1 MEDTDVPAAASV
13 ATEVDRAAVFCDPK
27 LVKQYLRN
35 LVPLLLGSS
44 SQAADDSDLDAVE
57 AMLSF
62 PETTDKCQAF
72 ANDPSVPVLY
82 VIKDVEAAAP
92 EAEQSEIGFSTATFA
107 LSFELLWSSTHA
119 GSIALIKRAQTLDP
133 SVSVTKQIQVMNLPG
148 PAHSG
153 ATASQAADGA
163 AHSSDA
169 SAAAGAG
176 PKERSGM
183 AVMGSTNPYE
193 ALHAYVRFAV
203 SPYFNAYVTAKE
215 QAEQQASHAAGA
227 TGDSFRDDK
236 DLQQQGIPMAKKKLA
251 ELELSL
257 LHLQQNMDIPDV
269 VLNIHPV
276 IARTVADCRSQGI
289 RTTVDAVD
297 PALLSDSSFL
307 NQLQGDVNGWIKEIQ
322 KVTKLDRDPGSGTTS
337 QEISFWLSME
347 RALERIEDQL
357 QSEAIVLTMDV
368 LKAAKRFHATVS
380 FRTDT
385 GLKEAAERVTRYN
398 VLMKDFPI
406 NELLSATDIGRISF
420 SIEQIFAHINKKL
433 KLTAYPVRRALPLVE
448 AISCDF
454 NNQLVKVLSHV
465 RLMYIDY
472 ADFDRLFRD
481 TQVAFEAWESQ
492 VKEFSNL
499 ARDITRKRSEK
510 FIPIK
515 IRAAHAQLQERLHF
529 VHQFRQQHEQLQH
542 TIVKV
547 MGSSRNSSGVGSQ
560 GAAISDAAGV
570 GSSDITAIDEIRM
583 AYDVVKIVDILDVTP
598 DGTEHWERAETS
610 YNERVARV
618 ENQII
623 VRLRDR
629 LATARN
635 ASEMFRVFSK
645 FNALFV
651 RPKIR
656 GAIQEY
662 QTQLINSVKEDI
674 RRLHDTFKKHYRR
687 SEAFAMSQLRDVSP
701 VSGTIIWVRQIER
714 QLDMY
719 MRRVEDVLGKG
730 WELYA
735 EGQRLQADSASFRRK
750 LDTRPLYDSWFTDI
764 SRRDLTV
771 SGRVFLVTRHRATG
785 HTFQLNISF
794 DQQLITMFKE
804 VRELLWLGFQVPHT
818 LVNMARDGKRVYPF
832 AVSLTETTKIYRQV
846 SHQLQL
852 HPDVAPLAAG
862 YRRDVMFCIRKG
874 MGLKWQYFV
883 TSAGLYAAAGSLSG
897 PADSHENR
905 NAAFVREYAAIVSLF
920 QEKVEALVALND
932 DINAAVRELATC
944 PYREATF
951 KVILDRIQSL
961 IDRLNLDNYANLE
974 QWVSELDS
982 RIEKVLTTR
991 LSHAVHSWIK
1001 EFNRAPQLG
1010 DESDGEGAGMGIRE
1024 ESRIARRLQRS
1035 LGVAEGTLAKVSN
1048 GHIGNGDAGE
1058 SRAEEVTPQLRTLV
1072 HELRIKN
1079 QVMYLDPPLENAR
1092 ASWIQQLHTWLAAVC
1107 QQRRPQATRYEVI
1120 ANGDEDLE
1128 YDNMTLEYDP
1138 GNRAETDDQQ
1148 QRAAHLASIGGSQNE
1163 PLSYKD
1169 LLSRLPD
1176 NALYEAYRSIESMT
1190 KQAASYV
1197 QIWLQYQA
1205 LWDLQ
1210 TDYVLQFLGE
1220 DLTRWQAMLLEIKRA
1235 RSTFDNSET
1244 AKFIGAHCVVDYE
1257 QVQSKVNAKYDG
1269 WQREILNKFGQMLG
1283 QAMRDAC
1290 QAISSARHELE
1301 SHSAESS
1308 TTSEV
1313 VTFITFVQELKRK
1326 CPRWRR
1332 DVEEVFRGGQRVLE
1346 KQRFQFPTD
1355 WMYLDQV
1362 EGEWSAFNEI
1372 LKRKNNVIQEQ
1383 LPTLQMK
1390 IIAEDKA
1397 VDARIGSLCADWE
1410 KNKPVQG
1417 SLRPDVATN
1426 TLNVFHQRTTRL
1438 VDEYEQVSRAKEA
1451 LGMDAARDER
1461 LAPVLEEVGD
1471 LKSVWSALGGIWRE
1485 VDELR
1490 ETPWVSVVVRK
1501 VRQQL
1506 DRHLA
1511 ESKQLPNR
1519 MRQYA
1524 AFEYMQKTLRGL
1536 LKANITIADLKS
1548 DALRDRHWRQLFKAL
1563 KLPNSSMSDMTL
1575 GDVWD
1580 FDIVRNES
1588 VIRDVITVA
1597 QGEMALEEFLGQIR
1611 ETWTGYVL
1619 ELIPYQSKC
1628 RLIKGWDELFAKC
1641 SEQLSALTAMKASPY
1656 YKVFEEEAGS
1666 WEDKLNRIHLL
1677 FDVWVDVQRRW
1688 VYLEGIFTGSADIKH
1703 MLPVESSRF
1712 QNINTEFLSVMKK
1725 VYKSPFVLDVLNLPN
1740 IQRSLERLADLLRK
1754 IQKALGDYLER
1765 ERASFPRFYFVG
1777 DEDLLEIIGNAKDVS
1792 RIQKH
1797 LRKMFAGL
1805 AFIQLAD
1812 DNSAI
1817 VGMSSREG
1825 EHITFRQPIQL
1836 AKFPKINDWLGAI
1849 EREMRQTLAAL
1860 LGDAVAQLEAVVS
1873 GSSDARPDAGRFRQW
1888 IGEMP
1893 AQLVVLAKQVV
1904 WTRRVEEALSSGSD
1918 SSSSEQLRLV
1928 LAGIEG
1934 ELHVLA
1940 DAVLED
1946 LAPLV
1951 RKKCEHLITELVHQR
1966 DVVRS
1971 LVSRGVT
1978 SEQDFLWLSQM
1989 RFCYSPAPASD
2000 PLGCLVVRMG
2010 DAQFGY
2016 GFEYLGVQE
2025 RLVQTPLTDRCYLT
2039 LTQALER
2046 RLGGSPFGPAGTGK
2060 TESVKALATQ
2070 LGRFALVFCCDEN
2083 FDFRAMGRIFVGLC
2097 QVGAWGV
2104 FDEFNRLDERILS
2117 AVSQQIQTIQLG
2129 LRRAFE
2135 SASDSP
2141 AEIELLDNR
2150 VRLHPD
2156 TGIFITMNPGY
2167 AGRSNL
2173 PDNLKKLFRSFAMT
2187 KPDRAL
2193 IAQVMLYS
2201 QGFRQAELLANKVVP
2216 LFNLC
2221 AEQLSQQPHYDFGL
2235 RALKSVLVSAG
2246 NLKRERLQRSS
2257 DSTAADALEEESNEQ
2272 GLVIQ
2277 SIKETV
2283 VPKLVAQDIQL
2294 LSSLLEDVF
2303 PGIEYRPASI
2313 ERLRESILEV
2323 CAARNWVPG
2332 ERWMDKVIQLYQI
2345 QSIHHGLMMVG
2356 ASGSGK
2362 TSAWQVLLAAL
2373 ERLEGV
2379 EGMSYVMDPKSVT
2392 KDDLYGTLDATTRE
2406 WRDGL
2411 FTHLLRKIVDNVRGE
2426 GSKRHW
2432 IIFDGDVDP
2441 EWVENLNSVLDD
2453 NRLLTLPNGER
2464 LALPPNVRIMFE
2476 VETLRYAT
2484 LATVSRCGMVWFS
2497 DDTVSFSM
2505 AMQRYLRVL
2514 QTEPL
2519 GDAEESVFKAEAA
2532 GAAAKDGEASLSP
2545 AMRVQ
2550 AMAATI
2556 LEPYFAPDGLVE
2568 RALAFSQDLEHIMDF
2583 TRARVLSTLSTLM
2596 NKAVLQVV
2604 EYNSQHSDFP
2614 LGADVVESFLTKRL
2628 VVALVWSFSGDAP
2641 LRARTVMSE
2650 FVRRATT
2657 IDLPPLSGVAGDEA
2671 VIDYDVA
2678 LRSGSAEWVSWASRV
2693 PHVEIEAHHVL
2704 QSGLVVP
2711 TTDTLRHEDVLMAWL
2726 AEHRPLLLC
2735 GPPGSGKTMTL
2746 LAALRSLTD
2755 LDVAALNFSSAT
2767 TPELVLKALEQH
2779 CEYRKTPSGVVL
2791 APSAVGRWLVVFCD
2805 EINLPAPDRYGTQRV
2820 IAFLRELVERG
2831 GFWQA
2836 ARHQWVSLERVQ
2848 FVGACNPPTDPG
2860 RVALSHRFLR
2870 HAPVVMV
2877 DYPGTQSLQQI
2888 YGVFARAML
2897 KVQPQL
2903 RAYAEP
2909 LTRAMVDVYEASQ
2922 RRFTPDQQ
2930 AHYVYSPRE
2939 LTRWTRGMYDALAP
2953 VEAMNVE
2960 GLVRLWA
2967 HEGLRLFQDRLVEVG
2982 ERRWTDEKIDEIAR
2996 LHFPTIDHQ
3005 AALERPILFSNWLT
3019 RNYVPVGREELRDYV
3034 RARLRVFYE
3043 EELDVPLVLFNDV
3056 LEHVLRIDRVFRQHQ
3071 GHALLIGVSGAGKTT
3086 LARFVAWMNGL
3097 TVVQVKAHRR
3107 YTAADF
3113 DDDLRNVLRRSGC
3126 RGEKICFILD
3136 ESNVLDSGFLE
3147 RMNTLLANAEV
3158 PGLFEGDE
3166 HAALMTACR
3175 EGAARDGLL
3184 LDSAEELYRW
3194 FTGQVARN
3202 LHVVFTMNPPA
3213 GGLGNRAA
3221 TSPAL
3226 FNRCV
3231 LDWFGDWSDQAL
3243 YQVGRE
3249 FTVSVDL
3256 DVPEFIAPDTLPVVY
3271 DGLELPAGHRD
3282 VVVNAFV
3289 AAHKAVRAVNT
3300 RLARRRGV
3308 ISHVTPRH
3316 YLDFIAHFARMYY
3329 ARREELEEQQRH
3341 VNVGLDKLQATVRQV
3356 EELRS
3361 SLSAKRTELAAKT
3374 SQANEKLQQMVADQ
3388 KEAEN
3393 KQAASIQLQSE
3404 LATQNAAIAER
3415 RVVVMHDLERAEPA
3429 VAEAQRSVS
3438 NIKKQQLTEVRAMAN
3453 PPAAVKLALE
3463 GVCTLLGHR
3472 QATEWKTI
3480 QGIVRRDDFIAS
3492 IVNFETERQLTKP
3505 LRAHVRRTFLDRP
3518 EFNFETVN
3526 RASKAC
3532 GPLVK
3537 WAIAQVEYSDILERV
3552 GPLRNEVLQLEAD
3565 AEATQVQAATLETM
3579 LRELEASIGRYK
3591 DEYALLIAET
3601 EALKAEMARVEG
3613 KVDRSM
3619 RLLES
3624 LSSERQ
3630 RWEAGS
3636 AAFEAQMAT
3645 LVGDVLLGAALLA
3658 YGGFYAQ
3665 RERELLVNRWTTHLQ
3680 RSGVSVRADMR
3691 LADFLSQPEERL
3703 TWAASGLPDDD
3714 ALAMENAAMLAHHNR
3729 YPLVIDPSGTA
3740 ADFLQRQLAHEG
3752 RTLTVT
3758 SFLDAAFLKHLESAL
3773 RFGNAI
3779 LITDVE
3785 HLDPILNPVLNR
3797 ELRRTGGRVLI
3808 RLGSQD
3814 IDFSPAFR
3822 MFLTT
3827 SDASATFAPDLSSRV
3842 TFVNFTVTR
3851 ASLQAQCL
3859 GQVMRHERP
3868 DVDARRRD
3876 LLRLQG
3882 EFRMRLHALEKELL
3896 SALNRSQG
3904 NVLDD
3909 DAVVSTLESLKTEAA
3924 EIARKVVETDG
3935 VMREVDRVAAT
3946 FTPLARA
3953 CAAVYFAL
3961 ERLSALHCFYQF
3973 SLDFFMAIFRRVV
3986 EQNPHLHGVSDERQ
4000 RLEILRRDLFQLTFS
4015 RAAVS
4020 LHHDSQ
4026 LTLLLQL
4033 AQIKLRGDEEEAD
4046 DEISGSGGVS
4056 QEEWAQL
4063 NADLDFVLREA
4074 SSAVTV
4080 GSGDQPGSGAQ
4091 QQQSM
4096 SVDLPGEIEDLVDED
4111 TRRALSAHMQALGWC
4126 RAWVRAI
4133 GATEAAGKWAKLLH
4147 DSEPEGLVDAADVG
4161 IADTQSS
4168 LASAA
4173 TALRC
4178 LIVVRLLR
4186 PDRVLAAATRF
4197 AAAVFGTSS
4206 LEAAG
4211 LVAEANLR
4219 DISTAETEATTP
4231 IALCSVVGHD
4241 AAYRVD
4247 ALAAEM
4253 RRSVMSVAMGS
4264 VEGFTLAD
4272 QAIAQA
4278 AKTGTW
4284 VLLKNVHLAP
4294 SWLGQLEKRLQSMRA
4309 HDQFRLFL
4317 TMEINPAVPVSLLR
4331 RARTLVFEPAPGIR
4345 ANMLESLAAIP
4356 RTLQQQPPAERAR
4369 LHFLLAWLHSVVIE
4383 RLRYAPLGWSKRYEF
4398 SDADFA
4404 CALATIDCWIDRAAA
4419 GRANIDPERIPWSA
4433 LRALLTE
4440 SVYGGRLDN
4449 DFDKLILSSFVDR
4462 LFHPNAYGSEFA
4474 LVDDASGAARLLAPE
4489 DAMHAEDFVRWCHE
4503 LPDNEPPT
4511 WLGLPANAE
4520 TLLLVQ
4526 KGQRLITDAR
4536 KLRSLMDDDD
4546 DEEESA
4552 AASSLSSTSSSWP
4565 TQLDAGSSGDH
4576 AEIPAYMRQV
4586 EALAASFASALPESL
4601 PTLSASVAS
4610 TGTGSNEANEASQTS
4625 LYRVIER
4632 ENAVSR
4638 TLLDQVRTDLAH
4650 LRETCRGERKQTNHL
4665 RQLLADFNSGSVPRS
4680 WVATYTVP
4688 GDYTLS
4694 RWVSDFVLRLDQGR
4708 ELVER
4713 IVRAGN
4719 SASAVVDEMQSKPV
4733 WLGGLL
4739 YPEAFITATQQ
4750 AVAKR
4755 LQCSLEELDITI
4767 SMALPSN
4774 SEQSFAISGLKIE
4787 GATWSL
4793 EQSAL
4798 ALNDGS
4804 AERLEACYLAWKH
4817 RGQHQ
4822 AEPQSSESNDL
4833 VNVPVYLNIDRSDL
4847 LFEFSLPIDSARGV
4861 RSSAVVQ
4868 RAVAV
4873 VAA

>member
-1 MEDTDVPAAASV
+1 
-13 ATEVDRAAVFCDPK
+13 
-27 LVKQYLRN
+27 
-35 LVPLLLGSS
+35 
-44 SQAADDSDLDAVE
+44 
-57 AMLSF
+57 
-62 PETTDKCQAF
+62 
-72 ANDPSVPVLY
+72 
-82 VIKDVEAAAP
+82 
-92 EAEQSEIGFSTATFA
+92 
-107 LSFELLWSSTHA
+107 
-119 GSIALIKRAQTLDP
+119 
-133 SVSVTKQIQVMNLPG
+133 
-148 PAHSG
+148 
-153 ATASQAADGA
+153 
-163 AHSSDA
+163 
-169 SAAAGAG
+169 
-176 PKERSGM
+176 
-183 AVMGSTNPYE
+183 
-193 ALHAYVRFAV
+193 
-203 SPYFNAYVTAKE
+203 
-215 QAEQQASHAAGA
+215 
-227 TGDSFRDDK
+227 
-236 DLQQQGIPMAKKKLA
+236 
-251 ELELSL
+251 
-257 LHLQQNMDIPDV
+257 
-269 VLNIHPV
+269 
-276 IARTVADCRSQGI
+276 
-289 RTTVDAVD
+289 
-297 PALLSDSSFL
+297 
-307 NQLQGDVNGWIKEIQ
+307 
-322 KVTKLDRDPGSGTTS
+322 
-337 QEISFWLSME
+337 
-347 RALERIEDQL
+347 
-357 QSEAIVLTMDV
+357 
-368 LKAAKRFHATVS
+368 
-380 FRTDT
+380 
-385 GLKEAAERVTRYN
+385 
-398 VLMKDFPI
+398 
-406 NELLSATDIGRISF
+406 
-420 SIEQIFAHINKKL
+420 
-433 KLTAYPVRRALPLVE
+433 
-448 AISCDF
+448 
-454 NNQLVKVLSHV
+454 
-465 RLMYIDY
+465 
-472 ADFDRLFRD
+472 
-481 TQVAFEAWESQ
+481 
-492 VKEFSNL
+492 
-499 ARDITRKRSEK
+499 
-510 FIPIK
+510 
-515 IRAAHAQLQERLHF
+515 
-529 VHQFRQQHEQLQH
+529 
-542 TIVKV
+542 
-547 MGSSRNSSGVGSQ
+547 
-560 GAAISDAAGV
+560 
-570 GSSDITAIDEIRM
+570 
-583 AYDVVKIVDILDVTP
+583 
-598 DGTEHWERAETS
+598 
-610 YNERVARV
+610 
-618 ENQII
+618 
-623 VRLRDR
+623 
-629 LATARN
+629 
-635 ASEMFRVFSK
+635 
-645 FNALFV
+645 
-651 RPKIR
+651 
-656 GAIQEY
+656 
-662 QTQLINSVKEDI
+662 
-674 RRLHDTFKKHYRR
+674 
-687 SEAFAMSQLRDVSP
+687 
-701 VSGTIIWVRQIER
+701 
-714 QLDMY
+714 
-719 MRRVEDVLGKG
+719 
-730 WELYA
+730 
-735 EGQRLQADSASFRRK
+735 
-750 LDTRPLYDSWFTDI
+750 
-764 SRRDLTV
+764 
-771 SGRVFLVTRHRATG
+771 
-785 HTFQLNISF
+785 
-794 DQQLITMFKE
+794 
-804 VRELLWLGFQVPHT
+804 
-818 LVNMARDGKRVYPF
+818 
-832 AVSLTETTKIYRQV
+832 
-846 SHQLQL
+846 
-852 HPDVAPLAAG
+852 
-862 YRRDVMFCIRKG
+862 
-874 MGLKWQYFV
+874 
-883 TSAGLYAAAGSLSG
+883 
-897 PADSHENR
+897 
-905 NAAFVREYAAIVSLF
+905 
-920 QEKVEALVALND
+920 
-932 DINAAVRELATC
+932 
-944 PYREATF
+944 
-951 KVILDRIQSL
+951 
-961 IDRLNLDNYANLE
+961 
-974 QWVSELDS
+974 
-982 RIEKVLTTR
+982 
-991 LSHAVHSWIK
+991 
-1001 EFNRAPQLG
+1001 
-1010 DESDGEGAGMGIRE
+1010 
-1024 ESRIARRLQRS
+1024 
-1035 LGVAEGTLAKVSN
+1035 
-1048 GHIGNGDAGE
+1048 
-1058 SRAEEVTPQLRTLV
+1058 
-1072 HELRIKN
+1072 
-1079 QVMYLDPPLENAR
+1079 
-1092 ASWIQQLHTWLAAVC
+1092 
-1107 QQRRPQATRYEVI
+1107 
-1120 ANGDEDLE
+1120 
-1128 YDNMTLEYDP
+1128 
-1138 GNRAETDDQQ
+1138 
-1148 QRAAHLASIGGSQNE
+1148 
-1163 PLSYKD
+1163 
-1169 LLSRLPD
+1169 
-1176 NALYEAYRSIESMT
+1176 
-1190 KQAASYV
+1190 
-1197 QIWLQYQA
+1197 
-1205 LWDLQ
+1205 
-1210 TDYVLQFLGE
+1210 
-1220 DLTRWQAMLLEIKRA
+1220 
-1235 RSTFDNSET
+1235 
-1244 AKFIGAHCVVDYE
+1244 
-1257 QVQSKVNAKYDG
+1257 
-1269 WQREILNKFGQMLG
+1269 
-1283 QAMRDAC
+1283 
-1290 QAISSARHELE
+1290 
-1301 SHSAESS
+1301 
-1308 TTSEV
+1308 
-1313 VTFITFVQELKRK
+1313 
-1326 CPRWRR
+1326 
-1332 DVEEVFRGGQRVLE
+1332 
-1346 KQRFQFPTD
+1346 
-1355 WMYLDQV
+1355 
-1362 EGEWSAFNEI
+1362 
-1372 LKRKNNVIQEQ
+1372 
-1383 LPTLQMK
+1383 
-1390 IIAEDKA
+1390 
-1397 VDARIGSLCADWE
+1397 
-1410 KNKPVQG
+1410 
-1417 SLRPDVATN
+1417 
-1426 TLNVFHQRTTRL
+1426 
-1438 VDEYEQVSRAKEA
+1438 
-1451 LGMDAARDER
+1451 
-1461 LAPVLEEVGD
+1461 
-1471 LKSVWSALGGIWRE
+1471 
-1485 VDELR
+1485 
-1490 ETPWVSVVVRK
+1490 
-1501 VRQQL
+1501 
-1506 DRHLA
+1506 
-1511 ESKQLPNR
+1511 
-1519 MRQYA
+1519 
-1524 AFEYMQKTLRGL
+1524 
-1536 LKANITIADLKS
+1536 
-1548 DALRDRHWRQLFKAL
+1548 
-1563 KLPNSSMSDMTL
+1563 
-1575 GDVWD
+1575 
-1580 FDIVRNES
+1580 
-1588 VIRDVITVA
+1588 
-1597 QGEMALEEFLGQIR
+1597 
-1611 ETWTGYVL
+1611 
-1619 ELIPYQSKC
+1619 
-1628 RLIKGWDELFAKC
+1628 
-1641 SEQLSALTAMKASPY
+1641 
-1656 YKVFEEEAGS
+1656 
-1666 WEDKLNRIHLL
+1666 
-1677 FDVWVDVQRRW
+1677 
-1688 VYLEGIFTGSADIKH
+1688 
-1703 MLPVESSRF
+1703 
-1712 QNINTEFLSVMKK
+1712 
-1725 VYKSPFVLDVLNLPN
+1725 
-1740 IQRSLERLADLLRK
+1740 
-1754 IQKALGDYLER
+1754 
-1765 ERASFPRFYFVG
+1765 
-1777 DEDLLEIIGNAKDVS
+1777 
-1792 RIQKH
+1792 
-1797 LRKMFAGL
+1797 
-1805 AFIQLAD
+1805 
-1812 DNSAI
+1812 
-1817 VGMSSREG
+1817 
-1825 EHITFRQPIQL
+1825 
-1836 AKFPKINDWLGAI
+1836 
-1849 EREMRQTLAAL
+1849 
-1860 LGDAVAQLEAVVS
+1860 
-1873 GSSDARPDAGRFRQW
+1873 
-1888 IGEMP
+1888 
-1893 AQLVVLAKQVV
+1893 
-1904 WTRRVEEALSSGSD
+1904 
-1918 SSSSEQLRLV
+1918 
-1928 LAGIEG
+1928 
-1934 ELHVLA
+1934 
-1940 DAVLED
+1940 
-1946 LAPLV
+1946 
-1951 RKKCEHLITELVHQR
+1951 
-1966 DVVRS
+1966 
-1971 LVSRGVT
+1971 
-1978 SEQDFLWLSQM
+1978 
-1989 RFCYSPAPASD
+1989 
-2000 PLGCLVVRMG
+2000 MG

-2135 SASDSP
+2135 AGSDSA
-2141 AEIELLDNR
+2141 AEIELLDNK
-2150 VRLHPD
+2150 VRLHAD

-2246 NLKRERLQRSS
+2246 NLKRERLQRSA
-2257 DSTAADALEEESNEQ
+2257 DSAMAHKKEEEEEEGSEQ

-2277 SIKETV
+2277 SIRETV

-2294 LSSLLEDVF
+2294 LSSLLDDVF

-2313 ERLRESILEV
+2313 ERLREAVLEV

-2332 ERWMDKVIQLYQI
+2332 QRWMDKVIQLYQI

-2356 ASGSGK
+2356 GSGSGK

-2379 EGMSYVMDPKSVT
+2379 EGVSYVMDPKSVS

-2426 GSKRHW
+2426 SLKRHW
-2432 IIFDGDVDP
+2432 IVFDGDVDP

-2497 DDTVSFSM
+2497 DDTVSFGM
-2505 AMQRYLRVL
+2505 ATQRYLRVL

-2519 GDAEESVFKAEAA
+2519 GDAEESAFKAEAA
-2532 GAAAKDGEASLSP
+2532 AGINDSEAALSP

-2550 AMAATI
+2550 TMAATI
-2556 LEPYFAPDGLVE
+2556 LEPYFAADSLVE
-2568 RALAFSQDLEHIMDF
+2568 RALAFSEGLEHIMDF
-2583 TRARVLSTLSTLM
+2583 TRARVLSTLFTLM
-2596 NKAVLQVV
+2596 NKAVLQVA
-2604 EYNSQHSDFP
+2604 EYNTQHSDFP
-2614 LGADVVESFLTKRL
+2614 LGADVIESFVTKRL
-2628 VVALVWSFSGDAP
+2628 VVALVWSFSGDSP
-2641 LRARTVMSE
+2641 LRARTAMSE
-2650 FVRRATT
+2650 FVRGATT
-2657 IDLPPLSGVAGDEA
+2657 IDLPPLSGAAGDEA

-2693 PHVEIEAHHVL
+2693 PRVEIEAHHVL

-2746 LAALRSLTD
+2746 LAALRSMAD

-2779 CEYRKTPSGVVL
+2779 CEYRKTPGGVVL

-2836 ARHQWVSLERVQ
+2836 ARHRWVTLERVQ

-2870 HAPVVMV
+2870 HAPVAMV

-2953 VEAMNVE
+2953 VEALGVE

-2967 HEGLRLFQDRLVEVG
+2967 HEGLRLFQDRLVDAS
-2982 ERRWTDEKIDEIAR
+2982 ERRWTDDKIDEVAR
-2996 LHFPTIDHQ
+2996 LHFPTIDHH

-3097 TVVQVKAHRR
+3097 AVVQVKAHRR

-3113 DDDLRNVLRRSGC
+3113 DDDLRSVLRRSGC
-3126 RGEKICFILD
+3126 RGEKICFVLD
-3136 ESNVLDSGFLE
+3136 ESNVLDAGFLE

-3194 FTGQVARN
+3194 FTAQVARN

-3213 GGLGNRAA
+3213 GGLGSRAA

-3249 FTVSVDL
+3249 FTASVDL
-3256 DVPEFIAPDTLPVVY
+3256 DVPEFTAPDTLPVAY

-3282 VVVNAFV
+3282 AVANAFV
-3289 AAHKAVRAVNT
+3289 AAHKAVRAVNA

-3308 ISHVTPRH
+3308 VAHVTPRH

-3374 SQANEKLQQMVADQ
+3374 AQANDKLQQMVADQ
-3388 KEAEN
+3388 KEAES
-3393 KQAASIQLQSE
+3393 KQAASMQLQAE

-3415 RVVVMHDLERAEPA
+3415 RVVVMSDLERAEPA

-3463 GVCTLLGHR
+3463 CVCTLLGHR
-3472 QATEWKTI
+3472 QTADWKAI

-3492 IVNFETERQLTKP
+3492 IVNFETDRQLTKP
-3505 LRAHVRRTFLDRP
+3505 LRAHVRRSFLDRP

-3552 GPLRNEVLQLEAD
+3552 GPLRNEVLQLEAA

-3579 LRELEASIGRYK
+3579 LRELEASIARYK

-3665 RERELLVNRWTTHLQ
+3665 RERELLASRWTTHLQ
-3680 RSGVSVRADMR
+3680 RSGISVRADMR
-3691 LADFLSQPEERL
+3691 LAEFLSAPEERL

-3740 ADFLQRQLAHEG
+3740 ADFLQKQLAHEG

-3808 RLGSQD
+3808 RLGAQD

-3822 MFLTT
+3822 LFLTT
-3827 SDASATFAPDLSSRV
+3827 SDASASFAPDLSSRV

-3909 DAVVSTLESLKTEAA
+3909 DAVVATLESLKTEAA

-3961 ERLSALHCFYQF
+3961 ERLSALHSFYQF

-4000 RLEILRRDLFQLTFS
+4000 RLDILRRDLFQLTFS
-4015 RAAVS
+4015 RAAIS

-4046 DEISGSGGVS
+4046 DAVGVSGNSSVS

-4063 NADLDFVLREA
+4063 NTDLDFVLRDA
-4074 SSAVTV
+4074 GGAVAIGPGDLHSS
-4080 GSGDQPGSGAQ
+4080 SGNAQ
-4091 QQQSM
+4091 QQHQQSM
-4096 SVDLPGEIEDLVDED
+4096 SVDLPGEIDGLVDED
-4111 TRRALSAHMQALGWC
+4111 TRRALVAHVQALGWC
-4126 RAWVRAI
+4126 RSWIRAL
-4133 GATEAAGKWAKLLH
+4133 GAPEATGKWAELLQ
-4147 DSEPEGLVDAADVG
+4147 DSEPETRVDAADIG
-4161 IADTQSS
+4161 IADAQSP
-4168 LASAA
+4168 LAAAA
-4173 TALRC
+4173 TALRR
-4178 LIVVRLLR
+4178 LIVARLVR

-4211 LVAEANLR
+4211 LVADANLR
-4219 DISTAETEATTP
+4219 EISTLETEATTP

-4247 ALAAEM
+4247 ALAAEL
-4253 RRSVMSVAMGS
+4253 RRSVVSVAMGS
-4264 VEGFTLAD
+4264 VEGFALAD

-4278 AKTGTW
+4278 AKTGSW

-4356 RTLQQQPPAERAR
+4356 RSLQQQPPAERAR

-4404 CALATIDCWIDRAAA
+4404 CALATIDCWIDRAAT

-4433 LRALLTE
+4433 LRTLLTE

-4449 DFDKLILSSFVDR
+4449 GFDKLILSSFVDR
-4462 LFHPNAYGSEFA
+4462 LFHPDAYGSEFA
-4474 LVDDASGAARLLAPE
+4474 LVDDASAAACLLAPE

-4503 LPDNEPPT
+4503 LPENEPPT

-4526 KGQRLITDAR
+4526 KGQRLIADAR

-4546 DEEESA
+4546 DEDEEESVA
-4552 AASSLSSTSSSWP
+4552 TSSSSAAWP
-4565 TQLDAGSSGDH
+4565 AQRDAGGSAGDH

-4586 EALAASFASALPESL
+4586 EALAAGFSSALPDSL
-4601 PTLSASVAS
+4601 PALSASVSAGSAISEAS
-4610 TGTGSNEANEASQTS
+4610 EASQTS

-4638 TLLDQVRTDLAH
+4638 SLLDRVRTDLTH

-4665 RQLLADFNSGSVPRS
+4665 RQLLADFSSGCVPKS

-4688 GDYTLS
+4688 SDFTLS
-4694 RWVSDFVLRLDQGR
+4694 RWMTDFVLRLDQGR

-4713 IVRAGN
+4713 VARAGN
-4719 SASAVVDEMQSKPV
+4719 SAAAVVDEMQSKPV

-4755 LQCSLEELDITI
+4755 LLCSLEELDITI
-4767 SMALPSN
+4767 SMAAQPSGD
-4774 SEQSFAISGLKIE
+4774 SEQSFAISGLKFE
-4787 GATWSL
+4787 GAAWNA
-4793 EQSAL
+4793 EQGVL

-4804 AERLEACYLAWKH
+4804 AERLEICYLVWK
-4817 RGQHQ
+4817 RRNQHQ
-4822 AEPQSSESNDL
+4822 TGSQSTEAGADM
-4833 VNVPVYLNIDRSDL
+4833 VNVPMYLNIDRNDL
-4847 LFEFSLPIDSARGV
+4847 LFDFVLPIDSAHGI